1 MMREGVLRESSL
13 HRGARQ
19 DIEVWAVLAPE
30 WRAAREAR
38 ARAAHKDH

>member
-1 MMREGVLRESSL
+1 MMREGVLRESSV
-13 HRGARQ
+13 HRGVRQ

-38 ARAAHKDH
+38 VRAVQKDH